1 MKEYVITH
9 TKNVDWNK
17 IPLIEINEFY
27 GEKAEEI
34 TATAQIAYND
44 EAFFIRLTTC
54 EKDYRKVETDAL
66 GMPCEDSCLEFFF
79 SPINGDKR
87 YFNIEFNANACM
99 FLGMGSSVDDLT
111 RLTFVDEELFHPQ
124 IKESDCGWEITYSI
138 PYSFIKRFFKDFKAE
153 KGQYI
158 MANCYKCSDKGK
170 IQHYITWN
178 PIVKLPRSSF
188 HNPDCFGKM
197 IFG

>member
-44 EAFFIRLTTC
+44 ETLLIRLTTC

-79 SPINGDKR
+79 CTL
-87 YFNIEFNANACM
+87 YFH
-99 FLGMGSSVDDLT
+99 LGLHATYILT
-111 RLTFVDEELFHPQ
+111 L
-124 IKESDCGWEITYSI
+124 
-138 PYSFIKRFFKDFKAE
+138 
-153 KGQYI
+153 
-158 MANCYKCSDKGK
+158 
-170 IQHYITWN
+170 
-178 PIVKLPRSSF
+178 
-188 HNPDCFGKM
+188 
-197 IFG
+197 